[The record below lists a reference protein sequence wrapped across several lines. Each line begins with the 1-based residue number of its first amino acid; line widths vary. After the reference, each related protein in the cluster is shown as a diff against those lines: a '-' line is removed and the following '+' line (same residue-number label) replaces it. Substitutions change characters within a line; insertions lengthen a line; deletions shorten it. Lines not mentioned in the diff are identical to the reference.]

1 MGWAT
6 KVDPNMKQALTGP
19 PNAQMAAMQMAGPWV
34 QARNFAVM
42 TGVNAGL
49 TLAVK
54 KYRGGVEDAK
64 GA

>member
-1 MGWAT
+1 MA
-6 KVDPNMKQALTGP
+6 N
-19 PNAQMAAMQMAGPWV
+19 QMAAMQQGGAWA

-42 TGVNAGL
+42 TGVNSGL

-54 KYRGGVEDAK
+54 KYRGGVDDAR